1 MHLDRLEE
9 HPIKNPAPILKIFLQ
24 SGAEKNTPEEIHN
37 RIINTIKNWENYRDN
52 PKTYQVLRKIYLRD
66 RLNQYLPW
74 YEAIKFLKRIET
86 E

>member
-1 MHLDRLEE
+1 M
-9 HPIKNPAPILKIFLQ
+9 AV
-24 SGAEKNTPEEIHN
+24 KNTTQVLIDGKIHN
-37 RIINTIKNWENYRDN
+37 RIMNTIKNWENYRDN